1 MFSGG
6 LLLRFLVVL
15 LKNRI
20 FTEKLMFLNFW
31 KRDKTLKTKLNHK
44 KNNYGNK
51 AILYRTR

>member
-51 AILYRTR
+51 AIL